1 MVQPNLAPSNPK
13 KKKVP
18 KNPTPKQQAREKYQ
32 KTLQKFKVCILVLLY
47 YSLRTLSRWLVIQLR
62 FEELDRE
69 TVCCDR
75 AVLLVFLHGSGLMCR
90 PE

>member
-32 KTLQKFKVCILVLLY
+32 KTLQKFKVCNLLLLPY
-47 YSLRTLSRWLVIQLR
+47 YSLRTLSQWLVN
-62 FEELDRE
+62 
-69 TVCCDR
+69 C
-75 AVLLVFLHGSGLMCR
+75 VLENWIVVMVFL
-90 PE
+90 